1 MKACYLVSDGI
12 SNRFDLRDVPMP
24 EPKAGEVLV
33 RVRASSLN
41 RADVFMGKGAHSRD
55 KLIGTDRPVGQ
66 ECTGELVHCG
76 EGVQGF
82 AAGERVMGRAKGG
95 FAEFAVMDA
104 REAIRVPAAL
114 SWDQAAAT
122 PIVFLVTYD
131 MLFSFGRVQP
141 GDWVLITAVT
151 SGVGVASLQTAKAF
165 GACVIGTSGSS
176 AKLDRLKAVGLDV
189 GVATRGGDFVEVA
202 KQATEG
208 KGVNLVVNN
217 IGGSVFAAC
226 QQALGYR
233 GRLAQVGYVDN
244 VFDTGISV
252 EQLHTYRQVFYGV
265 SNRFRTPAERAETVR
280 GFVAEVLPKFADGS
294 IKPLIDRTFGY
305 EELPAAKAY
314 MDANAQVGKIVIR
327 MP

>member
-1 MKACYLVSDGI
+1 MKACYLVSDGL
-12 SNRFDLRDVPMP
+12 SNRFELREVPAP
-24 EPKAGEVLV
+24 EPKAGEILV
-33 RVRASSLN
+33 RVRSSSLN
-41 RADVFMGKGAHSRD
+41 RADVFLGKGAHSRD
-55 KLIGTDRPVGQ
+55 KLMGMDRPVGQ
-66 ECTGELVHCG
+66 ECTGEVVRCG

-82 AAGERVMGRAKGG
+82 AAGERLMGRTKGG
-95 FAEFAVMDA
+95 FAEFAVIDA

-165 GACVIGTSGSS
+165 GARVIGTSGSS
-176 AKLDRLKAVGLDV
+176 AKLEKLQAVGLDV
-189 GVATRGGDFVEVA
+189 GVATRSGDFVDAA
-202 KQATEG
+202 KQATAG

-217 IGGSVFAAC
+217 VGGSVFAAC

-244 VFDTGISV
+244 VFGSSISV
-252 EQLHTYRQVFYGV
+252 EQLHTNRQVFYGV
-265 SNRFRTPAERAETVR
+265 SNRFRTAAERAETVR
-280 GFVAEVLPKFADGS
+280 GFVADVLPKFADGT
-294 IKPLIDRTFGY
+294 IRPLIDRTFAFD
-305 EELPAAKAY
+305 ELPAAKAY
-314 MDANAQVGKIVIR
+314 MDADAHVGKIVIR